1 MRLYK
6 QLTLML
12 TNHKPFLINLF
23 LVLIGGS
30 ESDHHM
36 SNSSFIFLYGI
47 YRA

>member
-12 TNHKPFLINLF
+12 TNHKLFLIDLF
-23 LVLIGGS
+23 LVLIGSS

-36 SNSSFIFLYGI
+36 SNRLFIFLYGI
-47 YRA
+47 YRI